1 MTGLIKN
8 SVVPFNDSQAHLLA
22 GLAVVDLRVQWAVAR
37 ARANGLDPSDEFRGL
52 YISDEQVD
60 GLLQQGMGQHGWSM
74 ANGQSAASNGQ
85 SWSWAEQISQART
98 EWQAQTRLSR
108 EKGLVLRLDEMT
120 QAFALTTEE
129 TEAFLLV
136 LAPELDPR
144 YAQLYAYLQD
154 DVTRKRPSIDLILN
168 LLTDSFSHKLRLRRL
183 FGPNG
188 RLTQSRLLR
197 VDEDDKEFLAQ
208 TIRPYAHIVAYLLE
222 DEQIDPKLTGAAHLL
237 PQPDRSPI
245 NLPPPARV
253 PADFLARL
261 VQVNTIPEDNDR
273 PPFFIFQGG
282 YGSGRQEAAQQLAQA
297 NGQPLLLVD
306 LQTMTQPNENT
317 AELIECVLRDGRL
330 HQATLYLTHWAS
342 LLEDGRLP
350 HPILA
355 GLMAYPHTIIA
366 ASEVNWQPAGR
377 PYPRRVFA
385 VSFAAPDFNGRLHIW
400 HTHLGGDTTL
410 DLTAVA
416 THFRFSPG
424 QIEDAIATAHD
435 LAHWQGEPLSTD
447 HLFTASRRHS
457 NQNLAALA
465 AKIQPRYA
473 WADIVLPS
481 DTRSQLQEMVNMVR
495 QRPTVYGDWGFDRKL
510 ALGKGLSALFAGES
524 GTGKTMSADIMA
536 GELGLDLY
544 KVDLSLLVSK
554 YIGETEKNLD
564 RIFTEAA
571 TSNAI
576 LFFDEADAIFGK
588 RSEVKDSHD
597 RYANIEIS
605 YLLQRMEAYDGVVI
619 LATNLRANLD
629 EAFTR
634 RLHFAIEFPFPEAA
648 DRERIWQ
655 VNFPPETPLAPDLDF
670 TLLAARYPITGGNIR
685 NIILAAAFLAAE
697 GQQPVSMAHLLH
709 ATRREYQKIGR
720 LVEDRLF
727 TLPERR

>member
-1 MTGLIKN
+1 VTVLAKN
-8 SVVPFNDSQAHLLA
+8 AAEPFADGQMHLLA

-37 ARANGLDPSDEFRGL
+37 ARANGLDPTDEFRGL
-52 YISDEQVD
+52 YISDEQVNQLLQD
-60 GLLQQGMGQHGWSM
+60 GLGQHLWSS
-74 ANGQSAASNGQ
+74 ANGQAAASNGQ
-85 SWSWAEQISQART
+85 AWSWPEQIAQARSH
-98 EWQAQTRLSR
+98 WQGQTRASR
-108 EKGLVLRLDEMT
+108 ENGVAMRLDDMM
-120 QAFALTTEE
+120 QAFALTVEE
-129 TEAFLLV
+129 TEAFLLA

-168 LLTDSFSHKLRLRRL
+168 LLTDDFSHKLFLRRL

-188 RLTQSRLLR
+188 RLMQARLLR
-197 VDEDDKEFLAQ
+197 CGDDNKEFLAQ
-208 TIRPYAHIVAYLLE
+208 TIRPYAHIVEYLLG
-222 DEQIDPKLTGAAHLL
+222 DEQLDPRLDGVAHLL
-237 PQPDRSPI
+237 SGTRLPASTRIPPDLLS
-245 NLPPPARV
+245 
-253 PADFLARL
+253 RL
-261 VQVNTIPEDNDR
+261 IRLNTAAGGDGYT
-273 PPFFIFQGG
+273 PFFIFRGG
-282 YGSGRQEAAQQLAQA
+282 YGSGRQETARHLAQA
-297 NGQPLLLVD
+297 GGQPLLQVD
-306 LQTMTQPNENT
+306 LQALTEQEGNT
-317 AELIECVLRDGRL
+317 ADLIERVLRDGRL
-330 HQATLYLTHWAS
+330 YQATLYFTHWSS
-342 LLEDGRLP
+342 LLQDGRLP
-350 HPILA
+350 HPILVK
-355 GLMAYPHTIIA
+355 LMAYPHTIIA
-366 ASEVNWQPAGR
+366 ASEVEWQPAGR
-377 PYPRRVFA
+377 SQPRRVFTVPLA
-385 VSFAAPDFNGRLHIW
+385 VPDFNGRLHTW
-400 HTHLGGDTTL
+400 RTHLDSDPTL

-435 LAHWQGEPLSTD
+435 LARWQGKPLSTD
-447 HLFTASRRHS
+447 HLFAASRRHS

-465 AKIQPRYA
+465 AKIKPRYT
-473 WADIVLPS
+473 WDDIVLPA
-481 DTRSQLQEMVNMVR
+481 DTRSQLHEMVNMVR
-495 QRPTVYGDWGFDRKL
+495 RRPTVYGDWGFDRKL

-524 GTGKTMSADIMA
+524 GTGKTMAADIMA

-634 RLHFAIEFPFPEAA
+634 RLHFAIEFPFPDVA
-648 DRERIWQ
+648 DRVRIWQ

-670 TLLAARYPITGGNIR
+670 RLLAERYPIAGGNIR
-685 NIILAAAFLAAE
+685 NIILSAAFLAAE
-697 GQQPVSMAHLLH
+697 REQPVGMSHLLH
-709 ATRREYQKIGR
+709 AARREYQKIGR

-727 TLPERR
+727 TLPGGNDDI